1 MRLEIT
7 DFAIVTP
14 DYLSN
19 LCDPIFGVWL
29 EMSCVRI
36 LLGRHDQDAGRG
48 RDCGSICRVCS
59 LKGRP
64 YSSPTE
70 NSCSLPSA
78 SSTVCVCESGHVTAI
93 SGEVALPMTDL
104 TVSETV
110 NSLSTRAPRSGCFCL
125 RVARFL
131 GSPNDRRLRRV
142 LVVLVVIVGS
152 YRGRR
157 TPRLTPPLYLQSDSR
172 QLHVPYQG
180 VRSSRPPG
188 DAQLSEP

>member
-1 MRLEIT
+1 
-7 DFAIVTP
+7 
-14 DYLSN
+14 
-19 LCDPIFGVWL
+19 
-29 EMSCVRI
+29 MSCVRI

-125 RVARFL
+125 RVVRFL

-157 TPRLTPPLYLQSDSR
+157 TPRLTPPLYLQSDSK
-172 QLHVPYQG
+172 QLRGCAAPAHRGTRNCQNPDRTPEVRLVTSSSIPDHVGGMRNP
-180 VRSSRPPG
+180 SDHP
-188 DAQLSEP
+188 